1 MYFRK
6 HTPDGR
12 LSDRQECAGLVTISL
27 AQFHFIGLII
37 CWLTAQR
44 LADWVLPEA
53 SALVDDPHQDS
64 VYYRLIVLSAD

>member
-1 MYFRK
+1 MYLRQR
-6 HTPDGR
+6 TPDGR
-12 LSDRQECAGLVTISL
+12 SSAPQECAGLVMISL
-27 AQFHFIGLII
+27 AQVHFIGLIH